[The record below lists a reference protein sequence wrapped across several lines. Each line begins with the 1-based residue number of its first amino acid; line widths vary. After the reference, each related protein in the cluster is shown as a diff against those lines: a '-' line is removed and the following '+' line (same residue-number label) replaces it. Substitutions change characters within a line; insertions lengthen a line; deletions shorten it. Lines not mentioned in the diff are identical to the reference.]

1 MFNGI
6 SLKSINS
13 KYLNLFIEVWMEN
26 KFGRVYECEECNV
39 QVFRINR
46 GFPINLFNIN
56 KRTIDKK
63 CSIAAKS
70 EREQSLYYIL
80 FRKEKLK

>member
-1 MFNGI
+1 
-6 SLKSINS
+6 
-13 KYLNLFIEVWMEN
+13 MEN
-26 KFGRVYECEECNV
+26 KLGRVYECKECNV

-46 GFPINLFNIN
+46 GFPINLFSIN

-70 EREQSLYYIL
+70 EREQSLYQIL

>member
-1 MFNGI
+1 
-6 SLKSINS
+6 
-13 KYLNLFIEVWMEN
+13 MEN
-26 KFGRVYECEECNV
+26 KLGRVYECEECNV

-46 GFPINLFNIN
+46 GFPINLFNIK

>member
-1 MFNGI
+1 
-6 SLKSINS
+6 
-13 KYLNLFIEVWMEN
+13 MEN
-26 KFGRVYECEECNV
+26 KLGRVYECEECYV

-46 GFPINLFNIN
+46 GFPINLFSIN

-70 EREQSLYYIL
+70 EREQSLYYIYS
-80 FRKEKLK
+80 FQKGKA